1 MNFLELCQSVRQ
13 EVGISGTG
21 PSTTIAQEGQLKAI
35 VDFVVEAEYQING
48 LWKDWD
54 FLWSQ
59 YSTTLA
65 LGVAE
70 PALPKP
76 ADFGTWDLR
85 SFYLDY
91 TTDNWYRLSPIDY
104 VEWRDTL
111 RQGVQSNSSPNYV
124 IVRPN
129 GNLLVHPLPDKVY
142 TISADYWRTGN
153 RLAAN
158 LDVSSIPVQ
167 YHRAIIARA
176 KTMWAEREE
185 APEILLAA
193 SAEYQDVL
201 DKLESQSL
209 PEQRR
214 RRLSSSDTEEVI
226 QVL

>member
-1 MNFLELCQSVRQ
+1 MTFLELCQAVRQ

-21 PSTTIAQEGQLKAI
+21 PSTVLSQEGQLKAI
-35 VDFVVEAEYQING
+35 VDFVVEAEFQING

-65 LGVAE
+65 LGVSE

-76 ADFGTWDLR
+76 ADLGTWDLR

-91 TTDNWYRLSPIDY
+91 STDDWAKLSPLGYI
-104 VEWRDTL
+104 EWRDTL
-111 RQGVQSNSSPNYV
+111 RQGVQDNSSPNYF
-124 IVRPN
+124 IIKPN
-129 GNLLVHPLPDKVY
+129 GNLIVHPVPDKAY
-142 TISADYWRTGN
+142 TISADYWRIGT
-153 RLAAN
+153 RLTAN
-158 LDVSSIPVQ
+158 LDESPIPAQ
-167 YHRAIIARA
+167 YHRSIIARA

-214 RRLSSSDTEEVI
+214 RRLSSADTEEVV

>member
-1 MNFLELCQSVRQ
+1 MNFLELCQTVRQ

-21 PSTTIAQEGQLKAI
+21 PSTVLAQEGQLKAI
-35 VDFVVEAEYQING
+35 VDFVVQSEYQING
-48 LWKDWD
+48 LWRDWD

-91 TTDNWYRLSPIDY
+91 TTDDWSRLSYLNY
-104 VEWRDTL
+104 VEWRDNL
-111 RQGVQSNSSPNYV
+111 RQGVQVNSTPTYV
-124 IVRPN
+124 VVRPT
-129 GNLLVHPLPDKVY
+129 GSLLVHPYPDKAY
-142 TISADYWRTGN
+142 TISADYWRVGSQ
-153 RLAAN
+153 LVEN
-158 LDVSSIPVQ
+158 LDVSAIPVQ

-214 RRLSSSDTEEVI
+214 RRLSTADTEEVV
-226 QVL
+226 QVI

>member
-1 MNFLELCQSVRQ
+1 MNFLELCQTVRQ

-21 PSTTIAQEGQLKAI
+21 PSTVLGQEGQLKAI
-35 VDFVVEAEYQING
+35 VDFVVQSEYQING

-65 LGVAE
+65 TGVAE

-91 TTDNWYRLSPIDY
+91 TTDNWHRLQVIDY
-104 VEWRDTL
+104 VDWRDTL
-111 RQGVQSNSSPNYV
+111 RQGVQDNSTPSYV
-124 IVRPN
+124 VVRPT
-129 GNLLVHPLPDKVY
+129 GDLLVHPLPDQAH
-142 TISADYWRTGN
+142 TITADYWRVGTK
-153 RLAAN
+153 LEAN
-158 LDVSSIPVQ
+158 LDVPAIPVQ
-167 YHRAIIARA
+167 YHRAVIARA